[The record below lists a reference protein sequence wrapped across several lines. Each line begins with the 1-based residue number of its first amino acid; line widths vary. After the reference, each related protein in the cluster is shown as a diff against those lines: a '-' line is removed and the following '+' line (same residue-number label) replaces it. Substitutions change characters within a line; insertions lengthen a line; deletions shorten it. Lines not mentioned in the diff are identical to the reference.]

1 MNITSYILLIM
12 TIGGAIIFS
21 LSKGSPAGAMI
32 PAPDAL
38 QSNQQV
44 NWVAATEKNNTDLLL
59 TTKII
64 PRENVRGY
72 YAEYTLLS
80 GRKICGQLGMPG
92 PGGTFQTHVTF
103 SDSIRSIIIYS
114 DAEYYVQMSL

>member
-1 MNITSYILLIM
+1 MNTTLYIILIM
-12 TIGGAIIFS
+12 TIGGVLYFTINDNTS
-21 LSKGSPAGAMI
+21 NGATI
-32 PAPDAL
+32 PTPDAL

-44 NWVAATEKNNTDLLL
+44 NWETLAANNDMDLLL

-64 PRENVRGY
+64 PRNDVKGY
-72 YAEYTLLS
+72 YTEYTLQN

-103 SDSIRSIIIYS
+103 TDSIQSIIIYS
-114 DAEYYVQMSL
+114 DAEYYSQMSL